1 MIADDSISTKSLCA
15 EEVKN
20 INNNEEEE
28 LNNDKIH
35 NSSVSTIDIDTDEMI
50 LSILSSEGSSIENTA
65 IQNKKSLYLSIS
77 RLNCNDGSSSDEDKA
92 FNNNSANDLDLD
104 DRKIEPEDLEDETE
118 SFNNNYSSL
127 INCDDCEEE
136 FGDFSDSFVNSAVH
150 PQSDFD
156 ASNDSEEQFAD
167 FESSEAAV
175 AIAINAP
182 PANVAGFVSIPPLS
196 EGSHL

>member
-15 EEVKN
+15 EEVEN

-28 LNNDKIH
+28 LNNGKIH

-92 FNNNSANDLDLD
+92 FNNSSANDLDLD

-156 ASNDSEEQFAD
+156 ASNDNEEQFAD

-175 AIAINAP
+175 AINAP